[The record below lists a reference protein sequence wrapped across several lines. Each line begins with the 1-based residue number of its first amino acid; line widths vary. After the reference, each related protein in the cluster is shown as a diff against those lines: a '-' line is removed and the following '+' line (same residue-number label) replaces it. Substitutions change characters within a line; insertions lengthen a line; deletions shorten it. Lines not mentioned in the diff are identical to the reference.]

1 MNIRNLKAS
10 LISAIIVLCL
20 ASIGGYIWYLYESDV
35 PVNDPLDKPVDQPLE
50 TVVEEPPVTAPQEE
64 VVAIVSERFIAPL
77 VNSKVVRPFFSMT
90 KSKDQQVAAIIEYEG
105 VYRSNYGVDYASD
118 TSSDVLAVASGI
130 VQEVANDTL
139 FGNKIVMQCGKY
151 TVTYQSLDDISVSV
165 GEHVK
170 QGDIIATTGENGYD
184 SELSKHVHVIVEVS
198 SRYLDLELLVSDKTV
213 VS

>member
-20 ASIGGYIWYLYESDV
+20 ASIGGYLWYLYESDV
-35 PVNDPLDKPVDQPLE
+35 PVNDPIDIPVDQPLE
-50 TVVEEPPVTAPQEE
+50 TTVEEPVTQPQE
-64 VVAIVSERFIAPL
+64 VVSIVSEKFIAPL
-77 VNSKVVRPFFSMT
+77 VNAEVVRPFFSLT

-105 VYRSNYGVDYASD
+105 VYRANYGVDYASD
-118 TSSDVLAVASGI
+118 TSSDVLAVASGV

-151 TVTYQSLDDISVSV
+151 TVTYQSLDSISVSV
-165 GEHVK
+165 GDTIK
-170 QGDIIATTGENGYD
+170 QGDIIGVSGENGYD

-198 SRYLDLELLVSDKTV
+198 GRYLDLEKLVSDKTV